1 MNYEENVM
9 GKLIGGFVGGV
20 AIAAALVWSMAG
32 NLIFKEV
39 PSPYGV
45 EETAARIQ
53 QNIQAAG
60 NKWELVGLRNPGKA
74 VEQDGGNTLPVLL
87 VEACSTRYSGPILKN
102 DAIRFLSILM
112 PCKISVYKKSDG
124 KVYIGLMNAELIGS
138 FFGSEVGELMGQV
151 AADQAKF
158 VTFDPTKPAPPL
170 IRGTPGAPAGG
181 AGGSGAAGGC

>member
-1 MNYEENVM
+1 M
-9 GKLIGGFVGGV
+9 GKLIGGFIGGLVV
-20 AIAAALVWSMAG
+20 AALLVWSLAG
-32 NLIFKEV
+32 SLMFKEV
-39 PSPYGV
+39 PSPYSV

-60 NKWELVGLRNPGKA
+60 NGWSLVGLRNPGKA
-74 VEQDGGNTLPVLL
+74 VEQDGGNTLPVLM

-102 DAIRFLSILM
+102 DSIRFLSILM
-112 PCKISVYKKSDG
+112 PCKVSVYKKSDG
-124 KVYIGLMNAELIGS
+124 KVYIGMMNAELIGS
-138 FFGSEVGELMGQV
+138 LFGSEVGALMAQV

-158 VTFDPTKPAPPL
+158 VAFDPTKPAPPL